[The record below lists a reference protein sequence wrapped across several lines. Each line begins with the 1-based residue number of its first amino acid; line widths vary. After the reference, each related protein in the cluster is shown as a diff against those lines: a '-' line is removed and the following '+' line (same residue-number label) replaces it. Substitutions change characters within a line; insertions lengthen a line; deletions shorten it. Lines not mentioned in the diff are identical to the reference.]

1 MAKFNRPKSP
11 ETREFTGTIQMTAN
25 LGLVGNKIVMLE
37 HFNGAQDG
45 DTVKIEKIGDNPNT
59 RIYKVIEIIFSPK
72 SAVENLVESTSGKAE
87 KALIGVYRKHDEK
100 GGFITVAGQDTDVYV
115 AKNNLSGAKDG
126 DKVSLVITQ
135 IGKKSEAIVKEILE
149 VSKVY
154 HYGIFKNGKILLD
167 GDEKKEIKISNLNSF
182 ELVEG
187 EVVSLELGEGKVGT
201 IKSKLHPKWQNS
213 LDELAIVL
221 KAGVEIE
228 FSPEVLAEVDAMSEV
243 IEDDEIAKRIDLR
256 NLYTITIDGPDTK
269 DIDDAIS
276 VEKLENGEM
285 KLYVHIADVTHYV
298 KEDSLVGEEA
308 AKRATSIYFVD
319 KVIPMIP
326 EKLSNGLCSLNPNE
340 DKLTMT
346 CEMIVDKYGK
356 IDFTRSKVYESVIN
370 SNAQTTYKEVQEI
383 FEDKRGIGDE
393 MQFSKNVDEN
403 LIETVKNSFEL
414 SRKLN
419 ELRKKEGELIFENSE
434 IKISLDDERN
444 PIAFKKYETYESNDL
459 IKALMVAANETVSTL
474 YGKGPFLHR
483 THQEPK
489 KEKIELLKTT
499 LAYLEIDIEGL
510 DINAGNIDK
519 LLKKVAGHEKEKAL
533 TTLILRTLQLAK
545 YTNTL
550 EGHHGLALTNY
561 SHFTSPI
568 RRYPDTQ
575 IHRIIKE
582 TLHGELDEKHY
593 NELLEEVAMN
603 CSLKEQRAENIERK
617 INTLYH
623 IKHLEPKIDQ
633 EFDGTIMMINERG
646 TQIQLND
653 ANIGGSLDLDKAG
666 GYSYNKID
674 KGLAEILTPSQEI
687 IKIGDKS
694 KFRLVSLDK
703 EKLTI
708 NFELV

>member
-1 MAKFNRPKSP
+1 MAKFNKLKLP
-11 ETREFTGTIQMTAN
+11 ENKEITWTIQMTAN
-25 LGLVGNKIVMLE
+25 LWLVGNKMVFSE
-37 HFNGAQDG
+37 HFNWAQDW
-45 DTVKIEKIGDNPNT
+45 DTVKIEKIWDNPNT
-59 RIYKVIEIIFSPK
+59 RIYKVVEIIFSPK
-72 SAVENLVESTSGKAE
+72 SAVANLVESTSGKAE
-87 KALIGVYRKHDEK
+87 KALIWVYRKYDEK
-100 GGFITVAGQDTDVYV
+100 GWFIKVAGQDDDVYV
-115 AKNNLSGAKDG
+115 SKNNLSWAKDG

-154 HYGIFKNGKILLD
+154 HYWVFKAWKVLLEND
-167 GDEKKEIKISNLNSF
+167 KEIKISNLNSF
-182 ELVEG
+182 ELADW
-187 EVVSLELGEGKVGT
+187 EVVSLELWEWKVGT

-221 KAGVEIE
+221 KSGVEIE
-228 FSPEVLAEVDAMSEV
+228 FSPEVLAEVDAMSEI
-243 IEDDEIAKRIDLR
+243 IEDTEIVKRIDLR
-256 NLYTITIDGPDTK
+256 DLYTITIDWPDTK

-276 VEKLENGEM
+276 IEKLENWEM

-298 KEDSLVGEEA
+298 KEDSLVWEEA

-370 SNAQTTYKEVQEI
+370 SNTQTTYKEVQEI
-383 FEDKRGIGDE
+383 FEDKRGIWDE

-419 ELRKKEGELIFENSE
+419 DLRKKEWELIFENSE
-434 IKISLDDERN
+434 IKIILDENRN
-444 PIAFKKYETYESNDL
+444 PVAFKKYETYESNDL

-474 YGKGPFLHR
+474 YWKWPFLHR

-489 KEKIELLKTT
+489 KEKIELLKIT
-499 LAYLEIDIEGL
+499 LAYLEIDIEWL

-545 YTNTL
+545 YTHEL
-550 EGHHGLALTNY
+550 EWHHGLALTNY

-582 TLHGELDEKHY
+582 TLNGELDEMHY

-617 INTLYH
+617 INTLYY
-623 IKHLEPKIDQ
+623 IKHLEPKIGQ
-633 EFDGTIMMINERG
+633 EFDGTIMMINERW
-646 TQIQLND
+646 TQIQLD
-653 ANIGGSLDLDKAG
+653 YANIGWSLFIDKEAW
-666 GYSYNKID
+666 YSYNKID
-674 KGLAEILTPSQEI
+674 KWLAEILSPSQEV
-687 IKIGDKS
+687 IKIWDRP
-694 KFRLVSLDK
+694 KFRLVSVNK
-703 EKLTI
+703 EELTI